1 MGLKDDLSKQV
12 AEVFRTVWEQRD
24 GTVVPTDQ
32 NVKLGNDAVKLDA
45 TVLYA
50 DMSDSTKLVDGYT
63 PKFAAEIYKTFLYCA
78 GKVIEHES
86 GVITAYDGD
95 RVMAV
100 FLGNLK
106 NTPAVRAALKIKWA
120 VEEIISP
127 AMKKQYPKTAFT
139 LKHVVGVDTSSLFVA
154 KTGVRGA
161 NDLVWVGRSANYAAK
176 LSALPATY
184 TYISKEVY
192 DRMLDE
198 VKYTNGTSMWEVVN
212 WNTFDNR
219 QIYRSH
225 WRWPI
230 A

>member
-12 AEVFRTVWEQRD
+12 AEVFSTIWKERD

-32 NVKLGNDAVKLDA
+32 SVKLGNDAVKLDA

-50 DMSDSTKLVDGYT
+50 DMADSTKLVDGHP
-63 PKFAAEIYKTFLYCA
+63 PKFVAEIYKTFLHCA
-78 GKVIEHES
+78 GKIIEQEA
-86 GVITAYDGD
+86 GAITAYDGD

-100 FLGNLK
+100 FLGSPK
-106 NTPAVRAALKIKWA
+106 NTPAVKAALKIKWA

-127 AMKKQYPKTAFT
+127 AMKKQYPNTGYE
-139 LKHVVGVDTSSLFVA
+139 LKHVVGVDTSSLLVA

-176 LSALPATY
+176 LSSLPATF
-184 TYISKEVY
+184 TYITKQVY
-192 DRMLDE
+192 DGMLDE
-198 VKYTNGTSMWEVVN
+198 VKYTNGTSMWELVN

-219 QIYRSH
+219 QIYRSQ
-225 WRWPI
+225 WRWI
-230 A
+230 ID